1 MNAILDTSSLL
12 ALVRYYL
19 PFDKNSSLFNLLKD
33 KFESGE
39 IIILDKVFDEV
50 QYISGG
56 IILKE
61 LPFLKEKKKH
71 KKTGDLIPNK
81 SFYNLLE
88 NQFCN
93 HDIKKLRGITD
104 TEFELEKSHFL
115 QSADANLILF
125 SLSIKALNPIIVT
138 EETKNSNDSKLFKKI
153 PENCRSIDV
162 QCCNLPE
169 LLKNHLGVNLGEL
182 FS

>member
-19 PFDKNSSLFNLLKD
+19 PFDKNSLLFNLLQE
-33 KFESGE
+33 KFEAGE
-39 IIILDKVFDEV
+39 IIILDKVFEEI

-56 IILKE
+56 IIIKE
-61 LPFLKEKKKH
+61 LPFIKDKKKH
-71 KKTGDLIPNK
+71 KKTGDLIPTK
-81 SFYNLLE
+81 TFYNLLE

-93 HDIKKLRGITD
+93 QDIKKLKGITD
-104 TEFELEKSHFL
+104 TEFELEKNHFL
-115 QSADANLILF
+115 QTADANLILYA
-125 SLSIKALNPIIVT
+125 LSIKTLNPIIIT

-153 PENCRSIDV
+153 PENCRCIEME
-162 QCCNLPE
+162 CCNLPE
-169 LLKNHLGVNLGEL
+169 LLKTHLGVNLGEL